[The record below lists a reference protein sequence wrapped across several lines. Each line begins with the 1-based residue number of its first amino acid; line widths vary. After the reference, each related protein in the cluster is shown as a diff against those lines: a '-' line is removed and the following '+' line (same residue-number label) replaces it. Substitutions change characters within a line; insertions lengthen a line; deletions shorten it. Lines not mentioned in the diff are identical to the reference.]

1 MCGNQETATCHL
13 SDWQQK
19 GELIMNMLTASGGE
33 SSPWGQH
40 GDLELSRAQREDQA
54 WGIGLRKFLGIS
66 SIGRDAAHLCNQGF
80 TPFIPSTLTRSP

>member
-1 MCGNQETATCHL
+1 MFRIAPNQVPIVRGGLMCGNQETATCHL

-54 WGIGLRKFLGIS
+54 VQAAGYTNLPFL
-66 SIGRDAAHLCNQGF
+66 
-80 TPFIPSTLTRSP
+80 